1 MLGKVIKL
9 TIPEKEEIS
18 GFIHNFSP
26 EENFLMIK
34 IGSECLKEARVAVA
48 GLSQNEIYEKIQAET
63 KIQREKLELDL
74 IVERETHKK
83 LMDHMEEK
91 IQSIYHENEARL
103 KKRNEKL
110 EEVNQTLREQLKVY
124 EIENENLLREEIKK
138 EKEKIQEFLSKKEKE
153 IENELMKQKEKY
165 DLLLIEKDTQNRLNR
180 EAFDKAIK
188 LTNKTLSKKGA
199 EGEETFGYYAET
211 FKDFPGFDLI
221 DKHTQG
227 GQGDFHMHF
236 DEFDILIDA
245 KNYKKGVPSRER
257 EKIKGDLLN
266 NHMNFAWLVSLNSTI
281 DKFDKSPIMFEWVS
295 TTKCICYINHL
306 LQYEDPS
313 KILRIAWFSCKE
325 LLRLIDD
332 NDSEDDSELTVLKE
346 NQFKMNN
353 KIKNVRKIIRE
364 INLNIGLFKKQIDS
378 IDFELKDL
386 LEIETNQLVE
396 SNFSLFNHWW
406 NENIIPTT
414 DESSLVSTEIWFR
427 FKQENKEII
436 KEFDLTPDKF
446 RQFIKTKLPMTSY
459 SIRGK
464 NGEGSYDIK
473 GIIWKPKPMEEE
485 KPKTKKIVKE
495 KEKEE
500 EKTKTKKIVKEK
512 EKVVKIKTEPL
523 KTFYLNEKEDNE
535 ILKWYQEDLLD
546 IMEISERINVR
557 PWQIVSLLMKYNII
571 QKRDESRGYDI
582 YKETEEYKEKCA
594 KK

>member
-1 MLGKVIKL
+1 MLRKVIQI
-9 TIPEKEEIS
+9 TIPEKEEIPEYM
-18 GFIHNFSP
+18 NTFSP

-34 IGSECLKEARVAVA
+34 IGSQCLKEARVAIA
-48 GLSQNEIYEKIQAET
+48 GLSQKEIYEKIQAET
-63 KIQREKLELDL
+63 KVQREKLELDL
-74 IVERETHKK
+74 LVERETHKK
-83 LMDHMEEK
+83 VMDHMEEK
-91 IQSIYHENEARL
+91 IQTIYNESETRL

-110 EEVNQTLREQLKVY
+110 EEMNQGLREQLKSY
-124 EIENENLLREEIKK
+124 EVENENLVKEEIKK
-138 EKEKIQEFLSKKEKE
+138 ERERIQEFLSKKEKE
-153 IENELMKQKEKY
+153 IENELIKQKEKY

-180 EAFDKAIK
+180 EVFDKALQ

-236 DEFDILIDA
+236 DEFDILVDA

-306 LQYEDPS
+306 LQYEDPA

-325 LLRLIDD
+325 LLRLIED
-332 NDSEDDSELTVLKE
+332 NDSEDESELTALKE

-364 INLNIGLFKKQIDS
+364 INLNIGIFKKQIES

-396 SNFSLFNHWW
+396 SNFSLFNNWW

-414 DESSLVSTEIWFR
+414 EESILVSTEIWFR

-436 KEFDLTPDKF
+436 KEFDLNPDKF

-464 NGEGSYDIK
+464 KGEGSYDIK
-473 GIIWKPKPMEEE
+473 GITWKPKLKEEKEEE

-495 KEKEE
+495 KEK
-500 EKTKTKKIVKEK
+500 
-512 EKVVKIKTEPL
+512 VVKVKTETL
-523 KTFYLNEKEDNE
+523 KSFYLNEKEDNE
-535 ILKWYQEDLLD
+535 ILKFYQEDLLN
-546 IMEISERINVR
+546 IMEISDRMNIK
-557 PWQIVSLLMKYNII
+557 PWQIVSLLMKYEII

-582 YKETEEYKEKCA
+582 YKETEEYKQKCV

>member
-9 TIPEKEEIS
+9 TIPVNEEIP
-18 GFIHNFSP
+18 GFANDFSP
-26 EENFLMIK
+26 EENLIMLK
-34 IGSECLKEARVAVA
+34 IGSECLREARTAIA
-48 GLSQNEIYEKIQAET
+48 GLSQKEIYEKIREET
-63 KIQREKLELDL
+63 RVQREKLELDL
-74 IVERETHKK
+74 IVERESHK
-83 LMDHMEEK
+83 MVMERMEEK
-91 IQSIYHENEARL
+91 IQAFYNENELRL
-103 KKRNEKL
+103 KKKNEKL
-110 EEVNQTLREQLKVY
+110 EEMNQTLREQLNVY
-124 EIENENLLREEIKK
+124 EVENENLLKEEIKR
-138 EKEKIQEFLSKKEKE
+138 EREKIQEFLSKRKEE

-180 EAFDKAIK
+180 EVFDKALQ

-199 EGEETFGYYAET
+199 EGEETFGYYADT

-236 DEFDILIDA
+236 DEFDILVDA

-281 DKFDKSPIMFEWVS
+281 DKFDKSPIMFEWIS

-306 LQYEDPS
+306 LQYDDPS

-325 LLRLIDD
+325 LLRLIED
-332 NDSEDDSELTVLKE
+332 NDSEDESELTALKE

-364 INLNIGLFKKQIDS
+364 INLNIGIFKKQIES

-396 SNFSLFNHWW
+396 SNFSLFNNWW
-406 NENIIPTT
+406 NENIISTT
-414 DESSLVSTEIWFR
+414 EESILVSTEIWFR
-427 FKQENKEII
+427 FKQENKGVI

-464 NGEGSYDIK
+464 KGEGSYDIK
-473 GIIWKPKPMEEE
+473 GIEWKPMEVKEEE

-495 KEKEE
+495 KEKVL
-500 EKTKTKKIVKEK
+500 KVKAEPLN
-512 EKVVKIKTEPL
+512 VKTEPL
-523 KTFYLNEKEDNE
+523 
-535 ILKWYQEDLLD
+535 IIYQEA
-546 IMEISERINVR
+546 IT
-557 PWQIVSLLMKYNII
+557 Y
-571 QKRDESRGYDI
+571 
-582 YKETEEYKEKCA
+582 
-594 KK
+594 

>member
-1 MLGKVIKL
+1 MLGKVIQI
-9 TIPEKEEIS
+9 TIPEKEEIPEYM
-18 GFIHNFSP
+18 NTFSP

-34 IGSECLKEARVAVA
+34 IGSQCLKEARVAIA
-48 GLSQNEIYEKIQAET
+48 GLSQKEIYEKIQAET
-63 KIQREKLELDL
+63 KVQRERLELDL
-74 IVERETHKK
+74 LVERETHKK
-83 LMDHMEEK
+83 VMDHMEEK
-91 IQSIYHENEARL
+91 IQAIYNESEARL

-110 EEVNQTLREQLKVY
+110 EEMNQGLREQLKSY
-124 EIENENLLREEIKK
+124 EVENENLVKEEIKR
-138 EKEKIQEFLSKKEKE
+138 ERERIQEFLSKKEKE
-153 IENELMKQKEKY
+153 IENELIKQKEKY
-165 DLLLIEKDTQNRLNR
+165 DLLLMEKDTQNRLNR
-180 EAFDKAIK
+180 EVFDKALQ

-236 DEFDILIDA
+236 DEFDILVDA

-325 LLRLIDD
+325 LLRLIED
-332 NDSEDDSELTVLKE
+332 NDSEDESELTALKE

-364 INLNIGLFKKQIDS
+364 INLNIGIFKKQIES

-396 SNFSLFNHWW
+396 SNFSLFNNWW

-414 DESSLVSTEIWFR
+414 EESILVSTEIWFR

-436 KEFDLTPDKF
+436 KEFDLNPDKF
-446 RQFIKTKLPMTSY
+446 RQYIKTKLPMTSY

-464 NGEGSYDIK
+464 KGEGSYDIK
-473 GIIWKPKPMEEE
+473 GITWKPKPMEEKEEE

-495 KEKEE
+495 KEK
-500 EKTKTKKIVKEK
+500 
-512 EKVVKIKTEPL
+512 VVKVKTETL
-523 KTFYLNEKEDNE
+523 KSFYLNEKEDNE
-535 ILKWYQEDLLD
+535 ILKFYQEDLLN

-557 PWQIVSLLMKYNII
+557 PWQIVSLLMKYEII

-582 YKETEEYKEKCA
+582 YKETEEYKQKCV